1 VDFSTRERGIAQY
14 TSAVHA
20 IDRLRSVSARA
31 APLLF
36 IGRRALPRSHRASMR
51 RRQESRYG
59 VDFSTVDAVG
69 LRAVRSEGAGP
80 AGVACWNSPS
90 AVAAGPR
97 ASAPGGTEARGRA
110 SGGAG
115 SEAIDRQVRG
125 ATKSGPVRRF
135 LSGPLR
141 LRLHGVPHERCKF
154 RHAPFRLDKI
164 LFFTYTLCL
173 IKERRSLARNYFVPQ
188 LGFCDDMSM
197 HM

>member
-1 VDFSTRERGIAQY
+1 MGCVR
-14 TSAVHA
+14 
-20 IDRLRSVSARA
+20 SARA
-31 APLLF
+31 LLLF
-36 IGRRALPRSHRASMR
+36 YSLAGERFPGVMRRQDMGWTFRLGTRWAGPQGGRR
-51 RRQESRYG
+51 
-59 VDFSTVDAVG
+59 
-69 LRAVRSEGAGP
+69 GA
-80 AGVACWNSPS
+80 ACWNSPS

-135 LSGPLR
+135 LSGPHR